1 MGRPKF
7 FTDDSMAINFKLE
20 KDYASQLIKI
30 AEENNEKVS
39 FIVRSIIKSYLDSLT
54 SSAGKNTSVKK

>member
-7 FTDDSMAINFKLE
+7 FTDDSLAINFKLE
-20 KDYASQLIKI
+20 KDYATQLIKI

-39 FIVRSIIKSYLDSLT
+39 FIVRSIIKSYLDTLS
-54 SSAGKNTSVKK
+54 SSASKKTHMKK